1 MNTNEILQA
10 QALDIVFDGRNKAY
24 GAYELRKTY
33 HQRLAKGLAVM
44 LGTCLS
50 VVIVTAWANNHAQQP
65 LTMNHGPEV
74 ILSKVDEPKV
84 DPVIEKPKPQAT
96 PPKPVR
102 QIAYTNFN
110 IVPNDADI
118 PPIADVDDLDKA
130 RIGAINVDGGA
141 DDGRIAP
148 PQGSSTGAGDG
159 GGTPSFADN
168 DDGTIFTTVQIE
180 AQFPGG
186 LGAWKKFLERNLNRD
201 LPLDNGAPVGRYT
214 VVVSFVV
221 DKHGQISDV
230 QAENNPGFGTMEEA
244 VRVILKSQ
252 QWTPAV
258 QNGRNVTYRQR
269 QSITFVVSEEG

>member
-65 LTMNHGPEV
+65 LTINLGQEV

-96 PPKPVR
+96 PPEPVR

-148 PQGSSTGAGDG
+148 PVESGTGTGNS
-159 GGTPSFADN
+159 GTPAFADN

-186 LGAWKKFLERNLNRD
+186 LSAWKKFLERNLNRD

-221 DKHGQISDV
+221 DKYGQISDV

-258 QNGRNVTYRQR
+258 QNGRNVTYRQK

>member
-33 HQRLAKGLAVM
+33 HQRLAKGIAVM
-44 LGTCLS
+44 LGACLS
-50 VVIVTAWANNHAQQP
+50 VVIVTAWASNKKRDAVDVIV
-65 LTMNHGPEV
+65 GPEV
-74 ILSKVDEPKV
+74 ILSKVDETKQT
-84 DPVIEKPKPQAT
+84 PVIEKPKPQAT
-96 PPKPVR
+96 PPAPIR
-102 QIAYTNFN
+102 QIAYTDFN
-110 IVPNDADI
+110 IVPSDADI

-130 RIGAINVDGGA
+130 RIGAVNVDGGT

-148 PQGSSTGAGDG
+148 PVEPGTGTGN
-159 GGTPSFADN
+159 GGTLAFADN

-221 DKHGQISDV
+221 DKYGQISDV

-258 QNGRNVTYRQR
+258 QNGHNVTYRQK